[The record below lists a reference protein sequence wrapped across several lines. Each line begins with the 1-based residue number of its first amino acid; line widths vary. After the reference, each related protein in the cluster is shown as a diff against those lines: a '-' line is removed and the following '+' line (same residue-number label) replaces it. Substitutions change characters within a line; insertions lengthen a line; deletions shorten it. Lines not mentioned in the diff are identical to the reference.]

1 MASAS
6 SRGKAMLVVFHRRGA
21 DCAFTT
27 ADVSAPQIS
36 PSKRSRSAAPFAAP
50 SPSSHARAAVAAAPN
65 PAMPVTFSVP
75 ARRSRS
81 CGPPASTD
89 SRGVP
94 RRIASA
100 PTPFGPCNLC
110 AEQVSRSVP
119 HAAKSVG
126 TRPTHWVASVCSSTL
141 AARHMRAMS
150 AMGCST
156 PVSLLAAITLTRA
169 TSALRSDNT
178 RVSASID
185 TRPFVSLGSHTTS
198 ASPSSCRRLHRS
210 RTAECSRRLVTSTRR
225 RVPASAPRM
234 ARSADSVPPLVNTS
248 SRSVQPSSCA
258 TSLRASST

>member
-1 MASAS
+1 
-6 SRGKAMLVVFHRRGA
+6 MLLVFQRRGA
-21 DCAFTT
+21 DRAFTT
-27 ADVSAPQIS
+27 AEVSAWQTR
-36 PSKRSRSAAPFAAP
+36 PSNRSRSAAPFAAP
-50 SPSSHARAAVAAAPN
+50 LPAIHARAAAAAAPN

-81 CGPPASTD
+81 CGPPASTE
-89 SRGVP
+89 SSGVP

-119 HAAKSVG
+119 HDAKSVG

-156 PVSLLAAITLTRA
+156 PVSLLAAIRLTSAMSLPRSDSTRA
-169 TSALRSDNT
+169 
-178 RVSASID
+178 SASID
-185 TRPFVSLGSHTTS
+185 TSPCVSLGSHTTS
-198 ASPSSCRRLHRS
+198 ATPSSCRRLHRS
-210 RTAECSRRLVTSTRR
+210 RTAECSRRLVTNTRR